1 MSTINRKDMLSR
13 RSLLKSAT
21 VGAGLLV
28 ATPTLYDRAAAQ
40 STPTAPAVLKGQT
53 INGLFGTDSPLDDQM
68 LQDEG
73 KRFEEATGVKF
84 KFQTVGPDIFD
95 KIATLVAAKST
106 EFDIYHTHYAQIGRY
121 YGGFLPLND
130 YAARDGITADK
141 FIKSSFDALTVQNAL
156 LAIPMR
162 VDIRSF
168 YWRTDLFEKAGLTE
182 PPKTRD
188 EFLEM
193 AKATND
199 PPGVYGFA
207 TVGKGDPALREF
219 SDLLWENGG
228 DFLEG
233 GLEPSKPIFNQ
244 DAGVE
249 ALQYWYDLI
258 YTDKVTFP
266 GTAGYQWTDL
276 VGLFASGQAAMSKQ
290 WNPGPFEDPAQSAI
304 VGMYGISPIPAGPKS
319 TRTTAV
325 CHARAIN
332 SFSEHQDAAWEFLKF
347 GASEDNWLKREALL
361 GEKPSLLSALQK
373 VTDQATGLRKA
384 NLDAALAHLNA
395 GDGYTWPLF
404 TEFNQIQP
412 IIWGEIEAVLSD
424 QKKPKEALDFAA
436 DQATKILQQAG
447 LI

>member
-1 MSTINRKDMLSR
+1 MSNIDQKDTLSR
-13 RSLLKSAT
+13 RSLLKTAT
-21 VGAGLLV
+21 VGSGLLV
-28 ATPTLYDRAAAQ
+28 AASPFVGRSSAKAQFATPT
-40 STPTAPAVLKGQT
+40 VLKGQT
-53 INGLFGTDSPLDDQM
+53 INGLFATDSPLDDQM
-68 LQDEG
+68 LQDEAT
-73 KRFEEATGVKF
+73 RFEAATGIKF
-84 KFQTVGPDIFD
+84 KYQTAGADLFD
-95 KIATLVAAKST
+95 KVATLVAAQST

-121 YGGFLPLND
+121 SGGFQPLND
-130 YAARDGITADK
+130 FAARDGVTADK
-141 FIKSSFDALTVQNAL
+141 FIKSSFDALTVNNAL

-168 YWRTDLFEKAGLTE
+168 YWRTDLFQKAGLTE

-188 EFLEM
+188 EFLKA

-233 GLEPSKPIFNQ
+233 GLQPSKPIFNQ

-266 GTAGYQWTDL
+266 GTAGYQWNDL
-276 VGLFASGQAAMSKQ
+276 TGLFESGQAVMSKQ

-304 VGMYGISPIPAGPKS
+304 VGKYGITAIPAGPKS
-319 TRTTAV
+319 KRTTAV

-332 SFSEHQDAAWEFLKF
+332 SFSAHKDAAWEFIKF
-347 GASEDNWLKREALL
+347 EASEDNWLKREALL
-361 GEKPSLLSALQK
+361 GEKPSLISALQK
-373 VTDQATGLRKA
+373 VTDRATGLRKA

-412 IIWGEIEAVLSD
+412 IIWGEIEAVLSN

-436 DQATKILQQAG
+436 SEATKILQQAK